1 MKSADRDTDPYAD
14 IALLYDLEHDAFD
27 ADIDLYVNFA
37 TAVGDPILELGC
49 GTGRLI
55 EPLLA
60 AGFRV
65 TGLDASRPMLDR
77 AAQRLG
83 AAEGLMLFEGDMR
96 AAEAAPGGPFGLV
109 LIPLNGLLHLAT
121 PQDQRAALTS
131 VWRALD
137 PRGQLVIDV
146 MNPTPESL
154 RDLSTGVQHEG
165 AWPLAG
171 GRIVDKFS
179 ARRLIAA
186 EQRLD
191 TTVWY
196 DLPAMDGSVTRV
208 RTAFPLRYVHRA
220 ELELML
226 EISGFADIQVYG
238 GYELEA
244 YSDVSDRLLITAEK
258 TPAQVRPAR

>member
-1 MKSADRDTDPYAD
+1 MATVDHSTDPYAD
-14 IALLYDLEHDAFD
+14 IPLLYDLEHDSFD
-27 ADIDLYVNFA
+27 ADVDLYVNFA

-65 TGLDASRPMLDR
+65 TGLDASESMLDR
-77 AAQRLG
+77 ARTRLG
-83 AAEGLMLFEGDMR
+83 TASGYTLFQDDMR
-96 AAEAAPGGPFGLV
+96 MAGQAPGGPFGMV
-109 LIPLNGLLHLAT
+109 LIPLNGLLHLET
-121 PQDQRAALTS
+121 PEAQRAALGGA
-131 VWRALD
+131 WQALD

-154 RDLSTGVQHEG
+154 RDLTAGVQHEG
-165 AWPLAG
+165 AWTLAD
-171 GRIVDKFS
+171 GRTVAKFS
-179 ARRLIAA
+179 ARHLNAA
-186 EQRLD
+186 DQRLD

-196 DLPAMDGSVTRV
+196 DLVSPNGALVRV

-226 EISGFADIQVYG
+226 ELGGFVDIKVYG
-238 GYELEA
+238 GYDLEA
-244 YSDVSDRLLITAEK
+244 FGDQSDRLIVTAEK
-258 TPAQVRPAR
+258 TPAPGDADR